1 MKISVSCDSLL
12 LKNSLEIFLKDHIV
26 VYKNCDL
33 VISDKDI
40 NTDKCLVVINSSE
53 KADITVPF
61 SKTSLLS
68 DLKKIYNNRYK
79 DHQIN
84 QDNSKKFKKLEK
96 KFDKITMQYKEEI
109 MQILREF
116 CEK

>member
-1 MKISVSCDSLL
+1 MKISILCDSLL
-12 LKNSLEIFLKDHIV
+12 LKNSLEIFLKDYIV

-33 VISDKDI
+33 VISDRNID
-40 NTDKCLVVINSSE
+40 TDKYLAIVNSSE

-79 DHQIN
+79 DHQAN
-84 QDNSKKFKKLEK
+84 QDNDKKFKKLEK
-96 KFDKITMQYKEEI
+96 KLDKITMQYKEEI